1 MHLSRDLFHKAF
13 ILVCLAVVL
22 VSMPCSTTAHASIR
36 NAASDANAFDPGKDS
51 GPAGEWRGDSTCTI
65 KDSPCHDEIV
75 VYEIRRGTQPN
86 IYTLK
91 ASKIVSGKREFMG
104 TLDCTYESSTHVLSC
119 KAQDNP
125 NGTWMFQ
132 ISGGKQMQGTLVLED
147 KRLYRRISVARTK
160 N

>member
-1 MHLSRDLFHKAF
+1 VYAATF
-13 ILVCLAVVL
+13 IT
-22 VSMPCSTTAHASIR
+22 S
-36 NAASDANAFDPGKDS
+36 SDAGVLDPGKDP

-75 VYEIRRGTQPN
+75 VYEIRRGAQPN
-86 IYTLK
+86 MYTLK

-104 TLDCTYESSTHVLSC
+104 TLECTYESATHVLSC
-119 KAQDNP
+119 KAPDNP

-160 N
+160 G